1 MKWGGIWPWLR
12 VKNMVKS
19 ECWDALLVERDEKR
33 EKVGVLTWKQPLVQ
47 VGKAKESK
55 KPTVSGKKRSS
66 CRQESKPEKTV
77 LEQQLLSMVVKESR
91 ERLGP
96 VPDNLS
102 HKTLTPVKASRNST
116 VNFPFSVF
124 KADFAS
130 PHHVAQEMFTNDGK
144 WEYLKGNCY
153 YL

>member
-1 MKWGGIWPWLR
+1 M
-12 VKNMVKS
+12 
-19 ECWDALLVERDEKR
+19 VERDEKR
-33 EKVGVLTWKQPLVQ
+33 EKVGVLTGKQPLVQ

-124 KADFAS
+124 
-130 PHHVAQEMFTNDGK
+130 
-144 WEYLKGNCY
+144 
-153 YL
+153 